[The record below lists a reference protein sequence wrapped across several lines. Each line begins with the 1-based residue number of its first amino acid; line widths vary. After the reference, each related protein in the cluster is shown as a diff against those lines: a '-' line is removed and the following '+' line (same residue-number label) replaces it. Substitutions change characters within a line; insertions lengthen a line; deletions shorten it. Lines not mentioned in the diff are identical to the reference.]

1 MPRKKRSRGS
11 GKRGRLV
18 TVARRIGRFA
28 KTPFGKVTAA
38 LMLLAGIA
46 GVATFSHYYW
56 KYAKVIDAK
65 LARGPFNRTSKILAA
80 PQAIYVG
87 DEITAEEILSLLRK
101 AGYSESRHNRIGHFL
116 PKQGTLE
123 IYPGGMSYFRQ
134 EPAVLYFDEGVVTR
148 IVSLSDNNPQT
159 VYELEPELITNLFDH
174 ERSKRRILMY
184 EEIPQVVIDAVV
196 AIEDHRFFD
205 HHGLDFIRTAKAAY
219 DGYIVEGRR
228 PRGTS
233 TLTQQL
239 ARGFFLTPEQ
249 TYARKLAELLIAVQL
264 ETRLSKEKILE
275 LYVNHVNLGRCG
287 SFNVLGM
294 GEAARA
300 YFDKDTRELTRAE
313 AALLAGLIQRPSYL
327 NPYRHPERAV
337 SRRRTVLRAMLRDEV
352 ITEEEFEQAD
362 QEELQLA
369 VGKIESS
376 AAPYFVDLVHDQ
388 LQDWFTSEELIT
400 QSYWVYTTL
409 DPELQKAAVEAVRIG
424 MAEVDERVARQK
436 RFREKTPPKAQAA
449 LVALDPTTGEV
460 KAVVGGRNY
469 GLSQLNRA
477 LASRQPGS
485 AFKPFV
491 YAAAVGTAIDD
502 EFIEDEEDD
511 EEGWEEDEPEYAKV
525 EPEPEQD
532 AELVPVLHEGFAPK
546 LVLTPIST
554 IDDVPT
560 TFYFDDQFYEPSN
573 FANKIYGEVTLRR
586 ALYKSLNIA
595 TVKVGELVGFERVA
609 EMARRVG
616 LGGEEI
622 LPTPAIALGAYEATP
637 LEIAGA
643 YTALANGGEMM
654 TPYFVRSVRDRTGS
668 PLVRNRPQGKQVL
681 DPRVAYVV
689 THMLEDVIR
698 RGTAVRVR
706 GMGFTEPAAGK
717 TGTDDDGWF
726 AGFTSNLLCIVWV
739 GFDDNVD
746 LKVEGSKSALPI
758 WTEFMKRAHELR
770 EYRNPEPFEPVEG
783 IVTLGVDP
791 VTQEIATYQCPERR
805 TEVFIAGS
813 QPMQYC
819 RLHGGRGRRTLL
831 ATNVAGWDNA
841 PRRRPE
847 ESELEVARAAGRSG
861 PRGTGRVRGP
871 LSERPTL
878 PPEDQRPKKKKSL
891 FGRLLDVFR

>member
-11 GKRGRLV
+11 GKRGRISSA
-18 TVARRIGRFA
+18 ARRIGRFA
-28 KTPFGKVTAA
+28 KTPFGKVIAA
-38 LMLLAGIA
+38 LILIAVMAG
-46 GVATFSHYYW
+46 GATFSHFYW

-87 DEITAEEILSLLRK
+87 DEITPEEVLSVLRK

-116 PKQGTLE
+116 HKQDSVE

-134 EPAVLYFDEGVVTR
+134 EPAVLYFDQSVVKR

-159 VYELEPELITNLFDH
+159 VYELEPELITNLFDQ
-174 ERSKRRILMY
+174 ERSKRRILTY

-205 HHGLDFIRTAKAAY
+205 HHGLDFIRTTKAAY
-219 DGYIVEGRR
+219 DGWIVEGRR

-249 TYARKLAELLIAVQL
+249 TYARKLAELMIALQL
-264 ETRLSKEKILE
+264 EARLSKEKILE
-275 LYVNHVNLGRCG
+275 LYVNQVNLGRRG

-300 YFDKDTRELTRAE
+300 FFDKDTRELTLAE

-327 NPYRHPERAV
+327 NPYRHPERAAN
-337 SRRRTVLRAMLRDEV
+337 RRSSVLRAMLRDEV
-352 ITEEEFEQAD
+352 ITEAEFERAD
-362 QEELQLA
+362 HEELQLA
-369 VGKIESS
+369 IGKIESS
-376 AAPYFVDLVHDQ
+376 AAPYFVDLVNDQ

-400 QSYWVYTTL
+400 ESYWVYTTL
-409 DPELQKAAVEAVRIG
+409 DVELQKAAVEAVRIG
-424 MAEVDERVARQK
+424 MAEVDARVARQK
-436 RFREKTPPKAQAA
+436 RFRGQEPPQAQAA

-469 GLSQLNRA
+469 GLSQLNRV
-477 LASRQPGS
+477 LAKRQPGS

-491 YAAAVGTAIDD
+491 YAAAVGTAVEDEFIDD
-502 EFIEDEEDD
+502 EEED
-511 EEGWEEDEPEYAKV
+511 EGWEGGEAEDADVAPEL
-525 EPEPEQD
+525 ERD
-532 AELVPVLHEGFAPK
+532 GELVPVLHEGFAPK

-554 IDDVPT
+554 VDDVPT
-560 TFYFDDQFYEPSN
+560 TFYFDDQYYEPSN

-616 LGGEEI
+616 LGGAEI

-643 YTALANGGEMM
+643 YTSLANGGEMM

-668 PLVRNRPQGKQVL
+668 PLVRNRPEGTQVL

-706 GMGFTEPAAGK
+706 GMGFTEAAAGK

-847 ESELEVARAAGRSG
+847 DESEALQAAGRADSG
-861 PRGTGRVRGP
+861 RSARVRGP
-871 LSERPTL
+871 LSERPTQ
-878 PPEDQRPKKKKSL
+878 PPAEQQPKQKKGF
-891 FGRLLDVFR
+891 FGQLIDVFR